1 MKQLVLTQ
9 LKGTCLAFKTCFTCV
24 TQCVIPE
31 NIHTS
36 PTDGSSDKTPPPHP
50 LRISVPEGSC
60 ITPTPRDLL
69 FSFSWPSFAALSD
82 YFL

>member
-1 MKQLVLTQ
+1 M
-9 LKGTCLAFKTCFTCV
+9 
-24 TQCVIPE
+24 IPE
-31 NIHTS
+31 DIQT
-36 PTDGSSDKTPPPHP
+36 PPRMVLPIRTPPPHP